1 MNTIH
6 FHIEYATHWGEEVEV
21 CYALDAA
28 SDVTHLKLHTTD
40 GLHWSTSLQIATEVQ
55 TLRHAYR
62 IVSEEGHTLREEGCA
77 WRTFHFNGR
86 TEVCFCDAWADLGPD
101 AVFHRSP
108 FVHGLTARGHR
119 QVHAQGEA
127 DHTCLLILQSA
138 PLPDGCNWA
147 VAGSSA
153 SLGRW
158 NAEKAKRMQRV
169 NASEWVMPMNRSE
182 LAEGLEYKYII
193 QHDGRRSSEWEQGAN
208 RHWMVSSDVSADLVR
223 TDCMPQQQVP
233 KWKAAGVVI
242 PVFSLRS
249 KESMGIGD
257 FSDLDTFVQWAAET
271 GMKVVQLLPIND
283 TNTTGSWH
291 DSYPY
296 NCISVFALHPVYLSL
311 REWTHTRAYAQCHVE
326 GERLNAL
333 DEVDYEGCFA
343 LKMRFAHAL
352 YKECGKDITSTPGY
366 RDFCHNEVQWLDSYA
381 HFCTLRNYYHT
392 ANFRAWPRTTLD
404 AYGMDTDME
413 FHRFLQ
419 YLLHRQMLGVHEHA
433 RQLGVMIKGD
443 IPIGISP
450 DSVPAW
456 RDGRLFHFDG
466 QAGAPPDDFATR
478 GQNWGFPTY
487 DWEEMAH
494 DGYAWWRRRLSHM
507 SQYFDA
513 YRIDHVL
520 GFFRIWEVPTD
531 QIYGVMGHFRPA
543 LPLTEEEIH
552 GYGFHRP
559 MEHCTTPFVSA
570 ESMSALCH
578 VYGPDFSDLYFTPF
592 MDGFTL
598 RQELRSQRAIE
609 RLHGISQ
616 EVREALLDLATEVL
630 FVPDPDLP
638 GHYHPRVSAQLTQR
652 FRLLT
657 EEERQA
663 FNHLHDDFFYRRH
676 EEFWKEE
683 ALRKLPAVTNYAQPS
698 TPSPLAPLDDMGM
711 VPCAEDLGM
720 VPGCVRGVLESLH
733 ILSLEIQRMPKAW
746 GHRFGILSENPY
758 LSVSTIAT
766 HDMPPLRLWWKE
778 NREQTEAFWHEALGH
793 EGEPPVE
800 ATPEICEEVVKA
812 HLDSPSMFCLLA
824 LQDLLAISAS
834 LRHPHPEAEQ
844 INVPAN
850 PNQYWRYRMHIPLEQ
865 LIQATGFNDKLRSLI
880 EQSGR

>member
-6 FHIEYATHWGEEVEV
+6 FHIEYATHWGEEVEL

-28 SDVTHLKLHTTD
+28 SDVTHLKLNTTD
-40 GLHWSTSLQIATEVQ
+40 GLHWSTSIQIAAEVQ

-62 IVSEEGHTLREEGCA
+62 IVSEEGHMLREEGCA

-86 TEVCFCDAWADLGPD
+86 REVCFCDVWADLGPD

-108 FVHGLTARGHR
+108 FVHGLTVKGHR

-153 SLGRW
+153 SLGSW
-158 NAEKAKRMQRV
+158 NAEKAMRMQRV

-193 QHDGRRSSEWEQGAN
+193 QHDGRRPSEWEQGAN
-208 RHWMVSSDVSADLVR
+208 RHWQVSSDVSADLVR
-223 TDCMPQQQVP
+223 TDCMAMQQVP
-233 KWKAAGVVI
+233 KWKAAGVVM

-283 TNTTGSWH
+283 TTTTGSWH

-311 REWTHTRAYAQCHVE
+311 REWTHTRAYVQCRAE

-366 RDFCHNEVQWLDSYA
+366 RDFCHNEAQWLDSYA

-487 DWEEMAH
+487 NWEEMAR

-543 LPLTEEEIH
+543 LPLTEEEIR
-552 GYGFHRP
+552 GYGFHQP
-559 MEHCTTPFVSA
+559 MQRCTTPFVSA
-570 ESMSALCH
+570 ESMRALCH
-578 VYGPDFSDLYFTPF
+578 VYGADFSNLYFTPF

-609 RLHGISQ
+609 RLQGISH

-652 FRLLT
+652 FRLLS

-683 ALRKLPAVTNYAQPS
+683 ALRKLPAVTNYALPP
-698 TPSPLAPLDDMGM
+698 TPSPLVPLDDTGM

-720 VPGCVRGVLESLH
+720 VPGCVRGVLEFLH
-733 ILSLEIQRMPKAW
+733 ILSLEIQRMPKGW

-793 EGEPPVE
+793 EGEPPAE

-850 PNQYWRYRMHIPLEQ
+850 PNQYWRYRMHLSLEQ

-880 EQSGR
+880 VQSGR